1 MRICLLINLMAPMN
15 TKIDHFLAL
24 LKDYSSPNV
33 FNPWNEVDPENDLS
47 DESPLIRAR
56 QLNTYLNERRGK
68 AKYILMGE
76 AIGYQ
81 GGHFS
86 GIAMT
91 SERILLGHMKGK
103 GIAPENIFTSIL
115 PNRTSREEVRPI
127 GFTEPTASIVW
138 GCLLSLGIDPRS
150 FVIWNTFA
158 WHPVNP
164 EKGMLSNRKP
174 TDDELA
180 SGIPVLESFLA
191 LFPEA
196 EVVAV
201 GKVAEKELQNL
212 GIDCL
217 EVRHPA
223 NGGAGKFRRQ
233 MGEIVSA
240 G

>member
-1 MRICLLINLMAPMN
+1 MKAKR
-15 TKIDHFLAL
+15 DHFINL
-24 LKDYSSPNV
+24 LKDFSSPGV
-33 FNPWNEVDPENDLS
+33 FNPWNDVDAENDIS
-47 DESPLIRAR
+47 GESPLIRTGHLHA
-56 QLNTYLNERRGK
+56 YLTERTGK

-103 GIAPENIFTSIL
+103 GIGAEDVFTSIS
-115 PNRTSREEVRPI
+115 PRRTSRESVRPN

-138 GCLLSLGIDPRS
+138 GSLLNMGVAPAD

-158 WHPVNP
+158 WHPYNP
-164 EKGMLSNRKP
+164 AKGMLSNRKP

-180 SGIPVLESFLA
+180 SGIPVLKAFLSV
-191 LFPEA
+191 FPEA
-196 EVVAV
+196 KVIAV
-201 GKVAEKELQNL
+201 GKVAEKELESL
-212 GIDCL
+212 AIDCL

-223 NGGAGKFRRQ
+223 NGGAGKFRQ
-233 MGEIVSA
+233 QIGKIVS
-240 G
+240 GK

>member
-1 MRICLLINLMAPMN
+1 MTAK
-15 TKIDHFLAL
+15 TDHFLTI
-24 LKDYSSPNV
+24 LKDYASPHV
-33 FNPWNEVDPENDLS
+33 FNPWNEVDRENDIS
-47 DESPLIRAR
+47 HESPLIRER
-56 QLNTYLNERRGK
+56 QLAAYLGERLGK
-68 AKYILMGE
+68 ARFILMGE

-103 GIAPENIFTSIL
+103 GIKPEDVFTSIS
-115 PNRTSREEVRPI
+115 PERTSNESLRPT
-127 GFTEPTASIVW
+127 GFTEPTATIAW
-138 GCLLSLGIDPRS
+138 GCLLKMGIDARQ

-158 WHPVNP
+158 WHPYNP
-164 EKGMLSNRKP
+164 ARGLLSNRKP

-180 SGIPVLESFLA
+180 MGIPVLKEFLS
-191 LFPEA
+191 LFQDA
-196 EVVAV
+196 KVIAV
-201 GKVAEKELQNL
+201 GKVAEKELQGL

-233 MGEIVSA
+233 MEAIVSE